1 MIKLEQL
8 ECLHSEN
15 NTHHL
20 MITHLYQINLIP
32 SQNYFVQ
39 GIKLQIYE
47 SDKTKN
53 LRQKYTS
60 YYICIKFESFR
71 V

>member
-8 ECLHSEN
+8 ECMHSEN

-20 MITHLYQINLIP
+20 MITHLYRINLIP
-32 SQNYFVQ
+32 SQKYVIQ
-39 GIKLQIYE
+39 G
-47 SDKTKN
+47 
-53 LRQKYTS
+53 
-60 YYICIKFESFR
+60 